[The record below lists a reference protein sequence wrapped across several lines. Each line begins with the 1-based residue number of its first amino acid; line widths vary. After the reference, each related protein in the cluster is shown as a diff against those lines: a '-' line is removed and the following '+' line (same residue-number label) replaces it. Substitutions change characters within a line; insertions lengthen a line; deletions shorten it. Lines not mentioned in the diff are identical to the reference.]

1 MSSIVVRDLSH
12 SKELDRRAMSA
23 VSGGQG
29 YGPYANVNVNVG
41 ILQNIEQL
49 QNVQVNTLN
58 NVGVIGANFDA
69 PTIKVDPK
77 QFAHLNAAVF

>member
-12 SKELDRRAMSA
+12 NKQLDCRAMSA
-23 VSGGQG
+23 VSGGLS

-41 ILQNIEQL
+41 ILQNISQL

-58 NVGVIGANFDA
+58 DVGVIGANFGA
-69 PTIKVDPK
+69 PSINVDPK
-77 QFAHLNAAVF
+77 QFANLKSAVF